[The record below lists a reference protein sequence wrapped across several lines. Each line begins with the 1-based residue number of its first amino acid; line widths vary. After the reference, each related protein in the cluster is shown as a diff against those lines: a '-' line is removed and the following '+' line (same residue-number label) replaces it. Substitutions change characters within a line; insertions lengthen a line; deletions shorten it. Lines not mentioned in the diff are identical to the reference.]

1 MEFIKRFYFRQIA
14 IAVVLGMLFIGA
26 VPARSLAYMVGTEAV
41 ASPVRAQDMANVRRI
56 LESKLVAGKL
66 IEAGLTPTEIQTRLD
81 KLTDD
86 ELHDFSKQLDS
97 VYPGADG
104 LGVIIALLIIVILVM
119 VILKLADK
127 KIIIK

>member
-41 ASPVRAQDMANVRRI
+41 ASPVRSQDMANVRRI

-66 IEAGLTPTEIQTRLD
+66 IEAGLTPAEIQSRID

-86 ELHDFSKQLDS
+86 ELHQFSKQLDS

-104 LGVIIALLIIVILVM
+104 LGAR
-119 VILKLADK
+119 
-127 KIIIK
+127 